1 MQRTLKA
8 VRADAGSLFDTIQR
22 ENPVAAEAR
31 ESLMRELD
39 RIHRQHLADA
49 DDGMAIVARA
59 RCD

>member
-39 RIHRQHLADA
+39 RISSATS
-49 DDGMAIVARA
+49 G
-59 RCD
+59 RCR